1 MYVFLSLIMYAL
13 LIYIAFEDP
22 QPTSRPTSHQLNKK
36 NKKHKKKIAPKNAS
50 PADASITPSTANRD
64 KWVDVDSPL
73 IPPVVDAWARAI
85 RETVKDPTR
94 IRADVPHLQRG
105 YAYPDPNSLAGLS
118 LDQQAKK
125 LCAWLGLRPA
135 VYSKSFVD
143 AGQRPP
149 TANGAA
155 WRCVLTLD
163 SSTILPIE
171 PFFAT
176 PEAKETKASKLRT
189 AVKELF
195 GDQLAARLRGPP
207 GVVYWHDT
215 QLQCQDDKIVDLDPD
230 IIKQIIWELFE
241 HNFRF
246 ELCSLDLA
254 AAPSEYVD
262 HTSAVAR
269 QDAVRNI
276 WEGCKLIIWDDP
288 FPRYD
293 ANFQGETI
301 NNRMGSLEKLQSLMK
316 SWPDVPSAIADGSFY
331 GVTDNETQER
341 LEYDIVL
348 FYCQSFYDFFGRP
361 PILPHRIPQLL
372 NRAG

>member
-1 MYVFLSLIMYAL
+1 M
-13 LIYIAFEDP
+13 
-22 QPTSRPTSHQLNKK
+22 
-36 NKKHKKKIAPKNAS
+36 KKKKNAS
-50 PADASITPSTANRD
+50 KNQSPSNASSTPSTANRD

-73 IPPVVDAWARAI
+73 VPPVVEVWAQAL
-85 RETVKDPTR
+85 RETVKNPSR

-118 LDQQAKK
+118 VDHQAKK
-125 LCAWLGLRPA
+125 ICAWLGLRPA

-171 PFFAT
+171 QFFAT
-176 PEAKETKASKLRT
+176 PEAKQTKASRLRM

-195 GDQLAARLRGPP
+195 GDQLAARLQGLP

-215 QLQCQDDKIVDLDPD
+215 PLQCQDDKIVDLDPD
-230 IIKQIIWELFE
+230 IVKQIIWELFE

-254 AAPSEYVD
+254 AAPSEYID
-262 HTSAVAR
+262 HTNAVAR
-269 QDAVRNI
+269 QDAIRSI
-276 WEGCKLIIWDDP
+276 WQGHKLIIWDDP
-288 FPRYD
+288 FPRYNS
-293 ANFQGETI
+293 NFQGETI
-301 NNRMGSLEKLQSLMK
+301 TNRAISLEKLQCLMK
-316 SWPDVPSAIADGSFY
+316 SWVDVPSTVADGSFY
-331 GVTDNETQER
+331 GVTNDQTLER
-341 LEYDIVL
+341 LEYHIVL

-361 PILPHRIPQLL
+361 PIIPHRIPQLL
-372 NRAG
+372 NKTG